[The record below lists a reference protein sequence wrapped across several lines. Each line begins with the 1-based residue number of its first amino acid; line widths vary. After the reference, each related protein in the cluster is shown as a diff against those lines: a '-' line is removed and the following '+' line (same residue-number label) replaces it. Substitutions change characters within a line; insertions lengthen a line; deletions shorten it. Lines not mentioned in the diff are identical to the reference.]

1 MSIAMFTAIKKEY
14 HRWHDRRKARR
25 KALTAKLSHLLH
37 QDSVETKIFAHR
49 GSKSNRPEN
58 TLAAFSEAIKVG
70 SDGIELDVHLTKD
83 NQIVVIHDESIDRTT
98 NGTGLIRDLTFK
110 DIRQY
115 SAGAWFDT
123 QYKFEKV
130 PLLSEVLDLL
140 CDLKFTGILNIEI
153 KTDNFAYFEI
163 GRAHV

>member
-1 MSIAMFTAIKKEY
+1 MSIAMFTAIKKGY
-14 HRWHDRRKARR
+14 HRWLDRRKARR

-98 NGTGLIRDLTFK
+98 NGTGLIRDLMFK
-110 DIRQY
+110 DIR
-115 SAGAWFDT
+115 
-123 QYKFEKV
+123 
-130 PLLSEVLDLL
+130 
-140 CDLKFTGILNIEI
+140 
-153 KTDNFAYFEI
+153 
-163 GRAHV
+163 